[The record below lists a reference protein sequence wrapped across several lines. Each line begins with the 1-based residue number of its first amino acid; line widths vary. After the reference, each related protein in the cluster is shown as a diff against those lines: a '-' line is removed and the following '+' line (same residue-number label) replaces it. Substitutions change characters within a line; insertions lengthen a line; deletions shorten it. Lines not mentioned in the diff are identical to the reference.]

1 MNPRVIDAR
10 VPVAYFFLIVKQTN
24 PRPTPMRHLAT
35 LFALLSFTTTY
46 AQSDGIVV
54 PVVSCVEETDDGYR
68 AYFGYGSDG
77 EAAVNVPRGEDNR
90 FQGGSTDDEPI
101 EDFEPGSHAY
111 AFAAEFP
118 HRLTWSIRTG
128 GVKRMVRADQRH
140 PLFNQCD
147 PPLSQP
153 EVEVGSPGILTASGL
168 SEQRFN
174 PVGMVLVSYALEG
187 AAFSADSL
195 DHVLVINDEY
205 VGPESVTTST
215 LTFRATL
222 RAGRN
227 DLALYSADTAHLGL
241 TLRLVAWAGSA
252 TQTVRVVDADGTP
265 VDGARV
271 RFAIV
276 DDLEV
281 GAEGVTSGGQVTFT
295 AVPPRTLIAT
305 AEDDANRFGTAGA
318 LGDGQTVTVEILGFG
333 PPSAIDNNDFSLGT
347 DGWDVISGIAG
358 GVVQIVPHE
367 EAPGPGAPSLE
378 TPGTAI
384 AAASGVD
391 LLVGT
396 GPEGPQRVSRT
407 FEVSEGTSEVTVRYR
422 FVTSEVPGGYYGSE
436 FNDYF
441 GVTVR
446 SQGGGGRASESASM
460 NGLGLEAF
468 TPNGET
474 AWREIS
480 LPVAEAGDLVQ
491 IDALVANVGDGA
503 FDSQLVLDLVEENP
517 ISITSV
523 QLQDRIPPVPPYTSA
538 ARISPLQYISLADHP
553 FYGGFTR
560 VWGSVTV
567 RGEPDDQLEDLILS
581 VNPYPGSSQP
591 IPGGSLSSAAADQ
604 LPQTFGSDGTVTIS
618 MTGTQPLFEIP
629 GFFFFDNVTPYRVPL
644 TVFAYATSG
653 SSAEKGAGT
662 ASLLRYYDGANRFS
676 RSGDPRDNVVGGD
689 SWAQP
694 SAYAF
699 AQGLRSDPASSD
711 FLFNDFANMNGGPF
725 PPHSGHSNGFEM
737 DTATPRVNTG
747 VRDATTANRLVAFLN
762 GPYGEAVE
770 IIGITYTSSLGSAL
784 SGITLND
791 GRSARAVI
799 RNWSAHTHHFHIRMR
814 QGWTPTSGRSMLAAS
829 NAGPSWTARGPRT
842 VRGSEASLRQQGA
855 DVSFSVSPNPSRGH
869 QTRVRIAVE
878 MSVSAQLR
886 VYDAMGREVVTHTLQ
901 LTPGGNEIAL
911 DAEQFAPGVY
921 IAILETEQGE
931 RLRQR
936 FTLIR

>member
-1 MNPRVIDAR
+1 
-10 VPVAYFFLIVKQTN
+10 
-24 PRPTPMRHLAT
+24 MRHLST
-35 LFALLSFTTTY
+35 LFALLSFTAVY
-46 AQSDGIVV
+46 AQPDSIVT
-54 PVVSCVEETDDGYR
+54 PLVSCVEETDDGYR
-68 AYFGYGSDG
+68 AYFGYETDG
-77 EAAVNVPRGEDNR
+77 ETVVNVPRGEDNR
-90 FQGGSTDDEPI
+90 FQGGRTDDEPI
-101 EDFEPGSHAY
+101 EDFELGSNEY

-118 HRLTWSIRTG
+118 NRLTWSIRTG
-128 GVKRMVRADQRH
+128 GTKRMVRADQRH

-153 EVEVGSPGILTASGL
+153 EVEVGSAGTLTVSGL
-168 SEQRFN
+168 SEQGFN
-174 PVGMVLVSYALEG
+174 PVGTVLVSYALED
-187 AAFSADSL
+187 AVFSADSL

-205 VGPESVTTST
+205 VGPEGVTAST
-215 LTFRATL
+215 LTFRVAL

-227 DLALYSADTAHLGL
+227 DLALYSADTAYLGL
-241 TLRLVAWAGSA
+241 TSRLVAWAGSA
-252 TQTVRVVDADGTP
+252 TQAVRVVDANGAP
-265 VDGARV
+265 VNGARV

-281 GAEGVTSGGQVTFT
+281 GADGVTSGGQVSFT
-295 AVPPRTLIAT
+295 NVPPRTLIAT

-318 LGDGQTVTVEILGFG
+318 LGNGQTVTVEVLGFDA
-333 PPSAIDNNDFSLGT
+333 PSPIDNNDFSLGT
-347 DGWDVISGIAG
+347 DGWDVTSGIAG
-358 GVVQIVPHE
+358 GIVQIVPHE
-367 EAPGPGAPSLE
+367 EAPGPGAP
-378 TPGTAI
+378 GMAD
-384 AAASGVD
+384 AAVSGMD

-407 FEVSEGTSEVTVRYR
+407 FEVSEGVSEVTVRYR

-441 GVTVR
+441 GVTAR

-468 TPNGET
+468 TSDGAT

-480 LPVAEAGDLVQ
+480 LPVNEAGDLIQ

-517 ISITSV
+517 ITIASV
-523 QLQDRIPPVPPYTSA
+523 QLQDRIPPVRPYTSA
-538 ARISPLQYISLADHP
+538 ARLSPLQYISLANHP

-581 VNPYPGSSQP
+581 VDPYPGSSNP
-591 IPGGSLSSAAADQ
+591 LPGGSLSSAAANQ
-604 LPQTFGSDGTVTIS
+604 LPQTFGSDGTVTLS
-618 MTGTQPLFEIP
+618 MTGSEPLFEIP
-629 GFFFFDNVTPYRVPL
+629 GFFFFDNVAPYRVPL

-676 RSGDPRDNVVGGD
+676 RSGDPRDNIVGGD

-699 AQGLRSDPASSD
+699 AQGLSSDPASSD

-770 IIGITYTSSLGSAL
+770 IIGITYTSSLSSAL
-784 SGITLND
+784 SGVTLND

-814 QGWTPTSGRSMLAAS
+814 QGWTPASGRSLVAAS
-829 NAGPSWTARGPRT
+829 STGQAWTTRGPRT
-842 VRGSEASLRQQGA
+842 ARRPEAALRTQDA
-855 DVSFSVSPNPSRGH
+855 AVSFSVSPNPSRGR
-869 QTRVRIAVE
+869 QARVRITVE
-878 MSVSAQLR
+878 TPVSAQLR
-886 VYDAMGREVVTHTLQ
+886 VYDAMGREVVARTLQ
-901 LTPGGNEIAL
+901 LTTGGHEITL
-911 DAEQFAPGVY
+911 EAEQFAPGVY
-921 IAILETEQGE
+921 IAVLDTDRGE